1 LKQLNN
7 TDLNEL
13 AKKLPTIAKSS
24 KSENSIKK
32 YSFAFNKF
40 KSWCTNY
47 NLYTSVLYSA
57 YYGIKWEH
65 DLNLFTSI
73 FSEQFIKSVR
83 ILSKPVQKK
92 EPITSDILKT
102 ILWKQ
107 YPIDN
112 LQKLRI
118 CCLLLL
124 GYAGFLRF
132 NELAQIRASNL
143 KFSNSH
149 LEILIERSKTDV
161 YRQGHTVVIAR
172 TNNDTCPVA
181 MCEKYLLKADIAL
194 DSDDFIFR
202 SLSFFQVQRYL
213 LFMQN

>member
-1 LKQLNN
+1 LC
-7 TDLNEL
+7 
-13 AKKLPTIAKSS
+13 ALPASVTTIDVYISHLVQREIS
-24 KSENSIKK
+24 
-32 YSFAFNKF
+32 
-40 KSWCTNY
+40 
-47 NLYTSVLYSA
+47 TSVVYSV

-73 FSEQFIKSVR
+73 FSEQFIKMILEGSVR
-83 ILSKPVQKK
+83 ILSKPVKKK

-102 ILWKQ
+102 ILRKQ

-143 KFSNSH
+143 KFSH
-149 LEILIERSKTDV
+149 LEILIERSKTDI

-181 MCEKYLLKADIAL
+181 MYEKYLLKADIAL

-202 SLSFFQVQRYL
+202 YYHFSSPKIHIVYAKLISLYL
-213 LFMQN
+213 ILELENCYLRL